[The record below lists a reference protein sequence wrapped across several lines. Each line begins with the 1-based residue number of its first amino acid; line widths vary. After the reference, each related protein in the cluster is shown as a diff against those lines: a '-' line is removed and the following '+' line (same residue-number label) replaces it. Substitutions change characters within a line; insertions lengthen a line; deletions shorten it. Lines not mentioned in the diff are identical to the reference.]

1 MLPAEH
7 RLTPI
12 RTDDTDDTDDTDQEE
27 LTVGAGLMLH
37 KAKKGI

>member
-12 RTDDTDDTDDTDQEE
+12 RTDDTDQEE

-37 KAKKGI
+37 NAKKGI

>member
-12 RTDDTDDTDDTDQEE
+12 RNDDTDDTDQEE
-27 LTVGAGLMLH
+27 LIVGAGLMLH
-37 KAKKGI
+37 NAKKGI